1 MIHAPQLRIAWFSPL
16 PPVRSGIA
24 AYSADIL
31 PALAADHA
39 IAPFAESNA
48 HDFVWQARR
57 NPFDLVVYQLGNAP
71 CHDYMW
77 AYLARY
83 PGLVVLHD
91 ARLHHARARTL
102 LDQKRFEDYRHEFR
116 YDHPDAA
123 RDFAEYAVEGLGGP
137 IYYFWPMLRVVMQT
151 ARAVA
156 VHNPRVADDLRAA
169 YPGVSV
175 DTIRMGV
182 PRLEAGTAAHR
193 ASLRRDLDLPDEAI
207 VFAAFGKV
215 TSEKRIGPIL
225 DALSAL
231 VAEGRNAYLLIVG
244 DADGHP
250 ALHGEAVRQHVA
262 DRVRVTGFV
271 PDARIGAHL
280 DAADVA
286 LCLRWPTAEETSAS
300 WLRCLAA
307 ARPTVI
313 SDLAHLVDIP
323 TVDPREW
330 RARSPKEPVAVAID
344 LMDEGPSLLAAM
356 RALADDRALRERL
369 ARCGHEYWATHHT
382 VDAMAEDY
390 RRVLPA
396 AAGRPAPRAAD
407 LPSHFTDDHT
417 GLTRRIADEF
427 GVNLR
432 LGLPGDGDPGVRGG

>member
-1 MIHAPQLRIAWFSPL
+1 MTQAQRLRVAWFSPL

-24 AYSADIL
+24 AYSAEIL
-31 PALAADHA
+31 PALAADHV
-39 IAPFAESNA
+39 IEPIAESNA

-91 ARLHHARARTL
+91 ARLHHARARL
-102 LDQKRFEDYRHEFR
+102 LLNQKRFDDYRREFH
-116 YDHPDAA
+116 YDHPDATPS
-123 RDFAEYAVEGLGGP
+123 FAEYAVEGLGGS
-137 IYYFWPMLRVVMQT
+137 IYYFWSMLRVVMRT

-156 VHNPRVADDLRAA
+156 VHNPRVADDLREQ
-169 YPGVSV
+169 YPGVPV

-182 PRLEAGTAAHR
+182 PCGTPADDAHR
-193 ASLRRDLDLPDEAI
+193 ARLRRDLALPDDAI

-215 TSEKRIGPIL
+215 TSEKRMGPIL
-225 DALSAL
+225 AALGAL

-244 DADGHP
+244 DADSYTTLGDEL
-250 ALHGEAVRQHVA
+250 ARRGVV

-271 PDARIGAHL
+271 PDDQIGAHL
-280 DAADVA
+280 EAADVA
-286 LCLRWPTAEETSAS
+286 LCLRWPTAGETSGS
-300 WLRCLAA
+300 WLHCLAA

-323 TVDPREW
+323 TVAPRDW
-330 RARSPKEPVAVAID
+330 RTPLSREPVAVAID
-344 LMDEGPSLLAAM
+344 LMDEAQSLLLAM
-356 RALADDRALRERL
+356 RMLADDPPLRERL
-369 ARCGHEYWATHHT
+369 AHSGHEYWAAHHT
-382 VDAMAEDY
+382 LHAMAEDY

-396 AAGRPAPRAAD
+396 AAARPEPSVVD
-407 LPSHFTDDHT
+407 LPAHFTEDHS
-417 GLTRRIADEF
+417 GLTRRITDQF
-427 GVNLR
+427 GVDLR
-432 LGLPGDGDPGVRGG
+432 LKLGAP